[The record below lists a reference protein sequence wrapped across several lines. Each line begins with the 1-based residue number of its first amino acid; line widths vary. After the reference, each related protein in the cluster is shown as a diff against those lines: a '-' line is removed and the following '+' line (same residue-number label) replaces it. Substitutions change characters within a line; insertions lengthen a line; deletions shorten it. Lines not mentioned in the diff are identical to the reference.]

1 MGKRRTARPSSSEI
15 PDTLHTSVPDAEV
28 DLHGLTRDQAVR
40 RVEMLLDT
48 WERRGGAPVLRV
60 VTGRGNRSR
69 GDAVLLHAVGDR
81 LQAELG
87 GRLADMT
94 RDAGGGGWLVRMAD
108 R

>member
-1 MGKRRTARPSSSEI
+1 MGRRRTAKPSESELRG
-15 PDTLHTSVPDAEV
+15 TLHAAVPDAEI

-48 WERRGGAPVLRV
+48 WERRGRAPVLRI
-60 VTGRGNRSR
+60 VTGRGQHSA
-69 GDAVLLHAVGDR
+69 GDPVLLHAVGDR

-87 GRLADMT
+87 ARLEDMT
-94 RDAGGGGWLVRMAD
+94 RDAGGGGWLVRMAN